1 MESYKM
7 RGSVTGMVAKRQ
19 KGPLSQRPGVC
30 NNFAPNITF
39 SQVRRNSQRRTT
51 QGEFKGLLF

>member
-30 NNFAPNITF
+30 NDFAPNITF

>member
-1 MESYKM
+1 M

-19 KGPLSQRPGVC
+19 KGPLSQRPGIC
-30 NNFAPNITF
+30 NNFAPNITW
-39 SQVRRNSQRRTT
+39 SQVRRNSHRRTS

>member
-51 QGEFKGLLF
+51 QGELKG

>member
-1 MESYKM
+1 M